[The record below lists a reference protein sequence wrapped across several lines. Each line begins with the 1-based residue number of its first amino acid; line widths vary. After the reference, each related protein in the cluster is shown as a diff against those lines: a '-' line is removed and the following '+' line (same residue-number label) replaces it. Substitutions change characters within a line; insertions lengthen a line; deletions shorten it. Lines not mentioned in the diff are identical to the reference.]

1 MDPTLDLHG
10 DTWRILGTGAY
21 ADGAVICHLASTTQF
36 RQQRNGAVPVQRQEA
51 IAAELVETAMRRPR
65 GFFAWNPAL
74 RGAFCKGERAAETGA
89 TIGDCPYRDKRK
101 HDGRLT
107 WSRAYQ
113 TAWRDGFCHVAHNPE
128 LSDGA

>member
-21 ADGAVICHLASTTQF
+21 ADGAVICHLASTSQF

-51 IAAELVETAMRRPR
+51 VSADLVEAALCRPR
-65 GFFAWNPAL
+65 GFYSWNPAL
-74 RGAFCKGERAAETGA
+74 RGAFCKGEQAAADGA
-89 TIGDCPYRDKRK
+89 TADDCPYRDKRN
-101 HDGRLT
+101 HNGRLT

-113 TAWRDGFCHVAHNPE
+113 TAWRDGFDHVAHN
-128 LSDGA
+128 AK